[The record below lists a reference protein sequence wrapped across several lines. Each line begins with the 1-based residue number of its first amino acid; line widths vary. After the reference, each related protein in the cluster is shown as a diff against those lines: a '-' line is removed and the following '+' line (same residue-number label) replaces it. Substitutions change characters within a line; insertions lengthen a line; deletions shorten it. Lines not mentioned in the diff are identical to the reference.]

1 MTDQLSHQKYN
12 DEKSWKFPWLRLSLG
27 IAGTIF
33 CCLVA
38 ASIGSVG
45 ISPYS
50 TLLIALSRVPFIDI
64 SQTWPESWDTILWKL
79 RFPRVVLALIV
90 GAALSVSGATFQGL
104 FRNPLAD
111 PYLIG
116 VASGA
121 SLGATIVFLTGIPFS
136 YGNISILPIASFVGG
151 LIAVSVAYGIAV
163 RSSNTHL
170 TTLILAGVAIGS
182 FATAISSLLMIKSDP
197 DLRVVLSWILGG
209 FIKAQWS
216 HSLFLIPY
224 LIPGLVVTFAYS
236 RILNTMQLDEEY
248 ASSLGVNIERTK
260 KILILVATMMTA
272 AVVSFSG
279 LIGFVGLVAPHVAR
293 LIWDSDFRTLIPMAA
308 IVGGC
313 FLVIADLVARTILS
327 PGEIPVGI
335 VTALCGAPFFIYLLL
350 RNRQDTT

>member
-1 MTDQLSHQKYN
+1 MSEHAPRLRSNH
-12 DEKSWKFPWLRLSLG
+12 EKSWKFPWLRISLG
-27 IAGTIF
+27 IFGTIV

-45 ISPYS
+45 INPNS
-50 TLLIALSRVPFIDI
+50 TLLIALSRVPMIDI
-64 SQTWPESWDTILWKL
+64 SQTWPDSWDTILWKL
-79 RFPRVVLALIV
+79 RFPRIILAFIV
-90 GAALSVSGATFQGL
+90 GASLSVSSATFQGL

-121 SLGATIVFLTGIPFS
+121 SLGATVVFLTGIPFI
-136 YGNISILPIASFVGG
+136 YGGISILPIASFTGG
-151 LIAVSVAYGIAV
+151 LIAVFVAYGIAV
-163 RSSNTHL
+163 RSSSTRL

-182 FATAISSLLMIKSDP
+182 FTTAISSLLMLRSDP
-197 DLRVVLSWILGG
+197 DLRVVLSWIMGG
-209 FIKAQWS
+209 FIKAQWN

-224 LIPGLVVTFAYS
+224 LLPGFILTFAYS

-279 LIGFVGLVAPHVAR
+279 LIGFVGLVAPHIVR

-313 FLVIADLVARTILS
+313 FLVIADLIARTILS

-350 RNRQDTT
+350 RNRQNTT